1 MAPTTKAPT
10 TMAPT
15 TAVTTTSTPTTVSPT
30 SAPTTE
36 SSGSSETETTES
48 SDSSETTTTES
59 IEYEEEGCYLE
70 NYTNPSIDYVR
81 LNLDSAAE
89 CIKHC
94 YDNDYVYAAVL
105 NATNFLCSCTNEAC
119 DYKSLGTS
127 DLCEDGVGFYAVE
140 RSYDRTT
147 MTTTTTYIA
156 ALSVYKITSDTSDAV
171 VLSQLDDGG
180 HIRGQVESERD
191 NGNDHIRG
199 QDWEGEDERELI
211 VSHGEIMPTVMM
223 STNQW
228 TPPFVVL
235 IGVLTVFTV
244 VMIWRFA
251 NIQLKWVKDNYVP
264 ISDGSGNTGH
274 IMYV

>member
-48 SDSSETTTTES
+48 SDSSEATTTES

-81 LNLDSAAE
+81 LNLDSAVE

-105 NATNFLCSCTNEAC
+105 NATNFLCSCTNEDC

-140 RSYDRTT
+140 RSYNRTT

-156 ALSVYKITSDTSDAV
+156 ALSVYKIISDTSDAV
-171 VLSQLDDGG
+171 VLSQ
-180 HIRGQVESERD
+180 QVEAERD

-211 VSHGEIMPTVMM
+211 VPHGEIMPTVMM

-228 TPPFVVL
+228 TPPFAVL
-235 IGVLTVFTV
+235 IGVLTVFAV
-244 VMIWRFA
+244 VMIWRF
-251 NIQLKWVKDNYVP
+251 QQKWAKDNYVP
-264 ISDGSGNTGH
+264 
-274 IMYV
+274 